1 MQIMAVTPF
10 DKRRSKV
17 LISEDFAFVLY
28 NGEIRRYH
36 IEEGAELTE
45 ERYRQ
50 ILDEVLRK
58 RARERAIYLLK
69 EKDRTEAELTK
80 KLREGFYPEEVIRE
94 VLELFKT
101 RHYIDDEEYGRC
113 YLDNHSQKK
122 SRRRLQY
129 DLQRKGLDRDQI
141 EELLEEIEVPE
152 EDQIREFLQK
162 KGYDPEQTDQK
173 EKGKLMMA
181 LARKGFAYEA
191 IRSVMGEWLDT

>member
-94 VLELFKT
+94 VLELFKA
-101 RHYIDDEEYGRC
+101 RHYIDDEEYGRR

-162 KGYDPEQTDQK
+162 KGYDPTDQK

>member
-94 VLELFKT
+94 VLELFKA
-101 RHYIDDEEYGRC
+101 RHYIDDEEYGRR

-141 EELLEEIEVPE
+141 EELLEEMPE

>member
-69 EKDRTEAELTK
+69 EKDRTETELTK

-94 VLELFKT
+94 VLELFKA
-101 RHYIDDEEYGRC
+101 RHYIDDEEYGRS

-173 EKGKLMMA
+173 EKGKLTMA

>member
-36 IEEGAELTE
+36 IEEGTELTE

-58 RARERAIYLLK
+58 RARERAIYL
-69 EKDRTEAELTK
+69 
-80 KLREGFYPEEVIRE
+80 
-94 VLELFKT
+94 
-101 RHYIDDEEYGRC
+101 
-113 YLDNHSQKK
+113 
-122 SRRRLQY
+122 
-129 DLQRKGLDRDQI
+129 
-141 EELLEEIEVPE
+141 
-152 EDQIREFLQK
+152 
-162 KGYDPEQTDQK
+162 GYDPEQTDQK
-173 EKGKLMMA
+173 EKGKLMMV

-191 IRSVMGEWLDT
+191 IRSVMGGWLDT

>member
-101 RHYIDDEEYGRC
+101 RHYIDDEEYGRR

-141 EELLEEIEVPE
+141 EELLEEIEE

>member
-69 EKDRTEAELTK
+69 ADEEAE
-80 KLREGFYPEEVIRE
+80 
-94 VLELFKT
+94 
-101 RHYIDDEEYGRC
+101 
-113 YLDNHSQKK
+113 
-122 SRRRLQY
+122 RRL
-129 DLQRKGLDRDQI
+129 LSGRS
-141 EELLEEIEVPE
+141 
-152 EDQIREFLQK
+152 
-162 KGYDPEQTDQK
+162 DPGSLRT
-173 EKGKLMMA
+173 
-181 LARKGFAYEA
+181 
-191 IRSVMGEWLDT
+191 V

>member
-94 VLELFKT
+94 VLELFKA
-101 RHYIDDEEYGRC
+101 RHYIDDEEYGRR

-129 DLQRKGLDRDQI
+129 DLQRKGLDW
-141 EELLEEIEVPE
+141 
-152 EDQIREFLQK
+152 
-162 KGYDPEQTDQK
+162 
-173 EKGKLMMA
+173 
-181 LARKGFAYEA
+181 
-191 IRSVMGEWLDT
+191 IRSKNCWKRSRCRRRIRSGNFFRKKAMIRSRPIRRKRENL

>member
-1 MQIMAVTPF
+1 MRKEGDYFQEYPLPLFAL
-10 DKRRSKV
+10 RLKV
-17 LISEDFAFVLY
+17 VQQEVQVDELSLALFYLINKSH
-28 NGEIRRYH
+28 RQR
-36 IEEGAELTE
+36 ELGN
-45 ERYRQ
+45 Y
-50 ILDEVLRK
+50 
-58 RARERAIYLLK
+58 
-69 EKDRTEAELTK
+69 
-80 KLREGFYPEEVIRE
+80 
-94 VLELFKT
+94 
-101 RHYIDDEEYGRC
+101 
-113 YLDNHSQKK
+113 HSQKK

-152 EDQIREFLQK
+152 EDQIRGFLQK

>member
-36 IEEGAELTE
+36 IQEGAELTG

-80 KLREGFYPEEVIRE
+80 KLREGFYPEEV
-94 VLELFKT
+94 
-101 RHYIDDEEYGRC
+101 
-113 YLDNHSQKK
+113 
-122 SRRRLQY
+122 
-129 DLQRKGLDRDQI
+129 
-141 EELLEEIEVPE
+141 E

>member
-80 KLREGFYPEEVIRE
+80 KLREVFYPEEVIRE
-94 VLELFKT
+94 VLELFKA
-101 RHYIDDEEYGRC
+101 RHYIDDEEYGRR

-152 EDQIREFLQK
+152 ADQIRELLQK
-162 KGYDPEQTDQK
+162 KGETDQK

>member
-17 LISEDFAFVLY
+17 LISEDYAFVLY
-28 NGEIRRYH
+28 HGEIRRYH

-94 VLELFKT
+94 VLELFKA
-101 RHYIDDEEYGRC
+101 RHYIDDEEYGRR

-181 LARKGFAYEA
+181 LAR
-191 IRSVMGEWLDT
+191 

>member
-80 KLREGFYPEEVIRE
+80 KLREGFYPEEV
-94 VLELFKT
+94 LELFKA
-101 RHYIDDEEYGRC
+101 RHYIDDEEYGRR

>member
-94 VLELFKT
+94 VL
-101 RHYIDDEEYGRC
+101 
-113 YLDNHSQKK
+113 
-122 SRRRLQY
+122 
-129 DLQRKGLDRDQI
+129 
-141 EELLEEIEVPE
+141 
-152 EDQIREFLQK
+152 
-162 KGYDPEQTDQK
+162 
-173 EKGKLMMA
+173 
-181 LARKGFAYEA
+181 
-191 IRSVMGEWLDT
+191 